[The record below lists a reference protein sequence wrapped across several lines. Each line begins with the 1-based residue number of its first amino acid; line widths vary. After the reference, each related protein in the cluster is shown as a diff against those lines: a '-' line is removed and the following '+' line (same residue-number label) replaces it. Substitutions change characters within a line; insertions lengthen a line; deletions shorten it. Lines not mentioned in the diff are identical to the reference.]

1 MSSHPQSCDCSR
13 CVASVDFIQEIIDH
27 PLMFSDLNTRE
38 NLFHNRM
45 EQEIRVEQ
53 RLDSAVGHTIEGMQF
68 QEDYEYRI
76 LENTEVNSV
85 ILGIFARYANGIKAF
100 SAIEFQIALHAWLV
114 AVHYSVP
121 PLSWS
126 NFLIDIM
133 QEFVSISY
141 WSENHR
147 IFQRFGSDTQ
157 PLAEKLVVQLL
168 IDLGIPD
175 IICELRN
182 EYPLGYFQTQWG
194 YTRFHAEGVTIM
206 RRSQCPDPIIK
217 REDEDDSNRI
227 APSIMEE
234 GDRENERPM
243 SRPFPDELSL
253 LRSRVSQLEQAV
265 HGEPPDSAFNI
276 HAEATERLFLLGYH
290 ADVTH
295 DQLLMLFES
304 VQEMIVILQNLDHR
318 IRALERGRGS
328 DE

>member
-1 MSSHPQSCDCSR
+1 MSSHHQSCDCSR
-13 CVASVDFIQEIIDH
+13 CVASIDFIQEIIDH

-38 NLFHNRM
+38 NLFQNRM

-53 RLDSAVGHTIEGMQF
+53 SLSSAVGHVIEGMQF
-68 QEDYEYRI
+68 QGDHEYRI

-85 ILGIFARYANGIKAF
+85 LLGIFTRYANGIKAF

-114 AVHYSVP
+114 AVHYSIP

-126 NFLIDIM
+126 SFLIDIM
-133 QEFVSISY
+133 QEFVPISY
-141 WSENHR
+141 WSEIRR
-147 IFQRFGSDTQ
+147 IFQRFGSHIQ

-175 IICELRN
+175 IIRELRD
-182 EYPLGYFQTQWG
+182 EYPYGYFKKEWG

-217 REDEDDSNRI
+217 REDDDSNRI
-227 APSIMEE
+227 DPLTREE
-234 GDRENERPM
+234 SNREIEHPV

-265 HGEPPDSAFNI
+265 HGALPDSPFNI
-276 HAEATERLFLLGYH
+276 HAEATERLFLLGHH
-290 ADVTH
+290 ANVTH
-295 DQLLMLFES
+295 DRLLMLFQS
-304 VQEMIVILQNLDHR
+304 VQEMIMILQNFDHR
-318 IRALERGRGS
+318 IRALEEKGRES
-328 DE
+328 RE